1 MLTNGS
7 AIKPGWQFKLP
18 KNKLNAIKRTDGCNA
33 VHNKML
39 VSNQILRIY
48 INVYYIYHHVI

>member
-1 MLTNGS
+1 MLTNGC

-18 KNKLNAIKRTDGCNA
+18 KNKLNAIKRTDGSNA

-39 VSNQILRIY
+39 EWNQIFR
-48 INVYYIYHHVI
+48 NF